1 MLHSYALTVHRS
13 QGSEERHAIALIDM
27 YESYQSRESLYT
39 AASRGQQSVALYGES
54 DKLQAALVTTSRDMR
69 RTKLSQRHIRAAAKR
84 IRAQ

>member
-69 RTKLSQRHIRAAAKR
+69 RTKLSQRLIRAAAKR

>member
-1 MLHSYALTVHRS
+1 VLHSYALTVHRS

-69 RTKLSQRHIRAAAKR
+69 RTKLSQRLIRAAAKR

>member
-1 MLHSYALTVHRS
+1 
-13 QGSEERHAIALIDM
+13 M

-69 RTKLSQRHIRAAAKR
+69 RTKLSQRLIRAAAKR